1 MVPVYKDQGNVY
13 KDQGNY
19 NFFPCKTLKKM
30 LHLKLDSHLN
40 PIQNGPHGWGCAKK
54 APAP

>member
-1 MVPVYKDQGNVY
+1 MVPVY

-30 LHLKLDSHLN
+30 LHLNLDSHLN

-54 APAP
+54 APPP